1 MDRIILHCD
10 LNSFYA
16 SVELRDHPDLRTVP
30 TAVCGDPSS
39 RHDIILAKNEAA
51 KKYGVQTA
59 ETIWQARKKCPGLV
73 LLPPH
78 HSLYRQVSR
87 QVNAIYE
94 QYTDLVEPFG
104 IDESW
109 LDVTNTLHLFGG
121 DARALADALRER
133 MKRELD
139 LTLSVG
145 VSFNK
150 VFAKLGSDYKKPD
163 ATTVI
168 SRENWQKL
176 VWPLPVGA
184 LLYVGGAAQKLL
196 AQFGVKT
203 IGQLASCRRDA
214 LETLMGKMGAQLHDY
229 ANGLDTDPVR
239 SRYEAEPVKS
249 VGNGT
254 TFPQNLTTAE
264 QVRGGIAI
272 LADSVASRLRHAG
285 LYAGGIQV
293 TVRDPQFRDRS
304 RQMQLPAPTH
314 LIRELTAAAMELTHQ
329 LWKPPAPVR
338 ALTVTAI
345 HLVRSEDAYEQVDLF
360 TAGAAPKQ
368 EKQEK
373 LEAAMDRLR
382 GKYGTGVISYG
393 AAHPEKKEEDPLP

>member
-1 MDRIILHCD
+1 MASYICID
-10 LNSFYA
+10 LKSFYA

-39 RHDIILAKNEAA
+39 RHGIILAKNEAA